1 MIFDLRKRTNQYISN
16 KLQLVKLKSGYLEG
30 TIGMLHGEAQ
40 AELRTEFNM
49 LKLCFLA
56 CFKKALVEFLTK

>member
-49 LKLCFLA
+49 NYCGRR
-56 CFKKALVEFLTK
+56 VTKDDRE

>member
-49 LKLCFLA
+49 NYCGGR
-56 CFKKALVEFLTK
+56 VTKDDRE